1 MGIRDINNS
10 LKWGGMS
17 KRRNYSNGEG
27 WKCLKCKKLLCEN
40 KNKKDSVIKKYKQ
53 YQAISAVFKFWKDNT
68 TLNLLINIT
77 RGATFSWMI

>member
-27 WKCLKCKKLLCEN
+27 WKMLEVQKIALR
-40 KNKKDSVIKKYKQ
+40 KQ
-53 YQAISAVFKFWKDNT
+53 E
-68 TLNLLINIT
+68 
-77 RGATFSWMI
+77 

>member
-1 MGIRDINNS
+1 MDR
-10 LKWGGMS
+10 GG
-17 KRRNYSNGEG
+17 
-27 WKCLKCKKLLCEN
+27 KCLKCKKLLCEN